1 MKRSLS
7 AGLALA
13 AFGLSTG
20 VPPARADEAAPV
32 EVVRLTLAD
41 AVARAQNAS
50 ARLGQLRALEEA
62 AAAGWRGARAQRLP
76 NLGLSANYSRNSNV
90 PEFVNQAPG
99 QPPQVIFPN
108 LPNQGYARASVS
120 LPVYTGGRIG
130 STVAAAERQREA
142 ACLDATAGESDLV
155 LETTSAYWSLVA
167 QRQAEAVLREAIA
180 AYEAHLADATHLFD
194 NGMTARNELLA
205 VQVER
210 DRAELARL
218 RAANAAE
225 LANANLARLLDLPP
239 GAQLQAESELAAPEG
254 ATQDVEPLVKRALGV
269 RPELAG
275 LAARVAAAE
284 AGVKTAHSGALPQL
298 GVTGSYDYANPNSRI
313 FPLAGTWRDTWSV
326 AATVSI
332 LAFDGGRTSAATA
345 EKRAQAEALRQQ
357 LVDAQRRVRLE
368 VTSSLLEIRTA
379 QAALSVAA
387 RNLEAARENV
397 RVNKDRYEAGVS
409 LSSELLDAESQLLRA
424 GLDQTE
430 ATTQLLVARAS
441 LDRAVGR

>member
-1 MKRSLS
+1 MKRAVWAS
-7 AGLALA
+7 LALA
-13 AFGLSTG
+13 SLALFAGGPRAS
-20 VPPARADEAAPV
+20 ADEASPV
-32 EVVRLTLAD
+32 EVVRLTLAE
-41 AVARAQNAS
+41 AVTRAQAAS

-76 NLGLSANYSRNSNV
+76 SVGLSANYSRNSNV
-90 PEFVNQAPG
+90 PEFVTQPPG
-99 QPPQVIFPN
+99 EAPQVIFPN
-108 LPNQGYARASVS
+108 LPNQAYARVNLS

-130 STVAAAERQREA
+130 STVAAAEKQREA
-142 ACLDATAGESDLV
+142 ACFDTNAGQRDLV
-155 LETTSAYWSLVA
+155 LETTSAYWNLVA
-167 QRQAEAVLREAIA
+167 QRQSEAVLREAIA
-180 AYEAHLADATHLFD
+180 AYEAHLADATHLFE
-194 NGMTARNELLA
+194 NGMTPRNELLA

-218 RAANAAE
+218 RAANAAA
-225 LANANLARLLDLPP
+225 LANADLARLLDLPP
-239 GAQLQAESELAAPEG
+239 GAQLEAASELTASEG
-254 ATQDVEPLVKRALGV
+254 AFEALEPLVQRALEA
-269 RPELAG
+269 RPELAA
-275 LAARVAAAE
+275 LAARASAAE
-284 AGVKTAHSGALPQL
+284 ASVKTARSGSLPQL
-298 GVTGSYDYANPNSRI
+298 SVAGNYDYADPNYRI
-313 FPLAGTWRDTWSV
+313 FPLEGVWRDTWTV

-345 EKRAQAEALRQQ
+345 EKRAQAQALRQQ

-368 VTSSLLEIRTA
+368 VTSVLLAIKSA
-379 QAALSVAA
+379 QAAVAVAA
-387 RNLEAARENV
+387 RNLDAARENV